1 MSELQCFGRNGKCVQ
16 KKLTEPG
23 NSDNFCG
30 EEWQSEAPFKLDPTI
45 KKEEDFALST
55 ITMVSFFSDR
65 REIVS
70 LDQFIILLK
79 METRAGLL

>member
-1 MSELQCFGRNGKCVQ
+1 MQ

-55 ITMVSFFSDR
+55 ITMVGLFSDSREIMSEMIKLSFFR
-65 REIVS
+65 FKNVYC
-70 LDQFIILLK
+70 FIYKKNQKCLWL
-79 METRAGLL
+79 

>member
-1 MSELQCFGRNGKCVQ
+1 MFWPYNGKCVQ

-55 ITMVSFFSDR
+55 ITMVGLFSDR